1 MDNLVDNGFIKAKL
15 FGIALSRHTDPVNDG
30 VINFGGIDSGLFEG
44 DLTFSPS
51 VSQDGLWELA
61 VDDAGVDG
69 NAMLFSSRTA
79 VIDSGTSLVCTIFFP
94 GYLDLWLIGICL
106 LAARSTC
113 RCFGNSF
120 PDPWR

>member
-1 MDNLVDNGFIKAKL
+1 MGLGFSNGSQQRVRTIMDNLVDNGFIKAKL

-69 NAMLFSSRTA
+69 NTMLFSGRTA
-79 VIDSGTSLVCTIFFP
+79 VIDSGTSLVCTIFF
-94 GYLDLWLIGICL
+94 LVIW
-106 LAARSTC
+106 T
-113 RCFGNSF
+113 FGLSGSVC
-120 PDPWR
+120 